1 MTEIPRLK
9 TVLPSRNSQSNDENH
24 ADCFHAAS
32 RVELYTGHQE
42 LVGAKPWAGCR
53 EDFLGEVMSEA
64 DLGVSQVKNER
75 ESSEVEK
82 ALDQEG
88 RREHHEFQDL
98 QDFVIILTSD

>member
-1 MTEIPRLK
+1 
-9 TVLPSRNSQSNDENH
+9 
-24 ADCFHAAS
+24 
-32 RVELYTGHQE
+32 
-42 LVGAKPWAGCR
+42 
-53 EDFLGEVMSEA
+53 MSEA

>member
-1 MTEIPRLK
+1 
-9 TVLPSRNSQSNDENH
+9 
-24 ADCFHAAS
+24 
-32 RVELYTGHQE
+32 
-42 LVGAKPWAGCR
+42 
-53 EDFLGEVMSEA
+53 MSEA

-82 ALDQEG
+82 ALDLEG